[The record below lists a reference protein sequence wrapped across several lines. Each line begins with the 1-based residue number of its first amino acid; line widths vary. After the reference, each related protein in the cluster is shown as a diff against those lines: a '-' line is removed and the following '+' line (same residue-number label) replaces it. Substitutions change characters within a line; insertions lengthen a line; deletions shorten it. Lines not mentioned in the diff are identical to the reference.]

1 MNFKLIGQ
9 DELQL
14 NVNDY
19 LVENPRAIVLCVHGM
34 CEHSLRYEN
43 FALFLNANRYSVY
56 TYDHRGHGK
65 SILKNEEK
73 GYLGKNGFNKMVYD
87 LNEVVTYIREKHPGN
102 KIILFGHSM
111 GSAVTARYLQLYDS
125 VDGCIL
131 SGSNYDTK
139 LLKFARFLGKIFCSV
154 KGEKTSGNLFSK
166 LLFGRFN
173 QNFKPN
179 RTPFDWLSRD
189 EKEVDKYI
197 SDELCGF
204 TCSNRFYYDF
214 FAGLSDLSKRENL
227 KKINPELP
235 VFIISGDSDP
245 VGNNGKGVKALY
257 QILQSQMSDVEMKL
271 YKNARH
277 ELLNEINKEEVYQ
290 HIAEWLTAKA

>member
-1 MNFKLIGQ
+1 MNFKLMGQ

-19 LVENPRAIVLCVHGM
+19 LVENPRGIVLCVHGM

-73 GYLGKNGFNKMVYD
+73 GYLGKDGFNKMVYD
-87 LNEVVTYIREKHPGN
+87 LNVLVSYIKEKHPQK
-102 KIILFGHSM
+102 KIYLFGHSM
-111 GSAVTARYLQLYDS
+111 GSAITARYLQLYDS

-131 SGSNYDTK
+131 SGSNYETK
-139 LLKFARFLGKIFCSV
+139 FLKFARFLGKVSCSV
-154 KGEKTSGNLFSK
+154 NGEKTSGKLFGK

-173 QNFKPN
+173 QNFTPN
-179 RTPFDWLSRD
+179 RTSFDWLSRD
-189 EKEVDKYI
+189 EKEVDKYV

-214 FAGLSDLSKRENL
+214 FNGISDLSKRENIE
-227 KKINPELP
+227 KINPKLP
-235 VFIISGDSDP
+235 IFIISGDSDP
-245 VGNNGKGVKALY
+245 VGNNGEGVKALY
-257 QILQSQMSDVEMKL
+257 QILRSQMSDVELKL

-290 HIAEWLTAKA
+290 DIAEWLTTKE